1 MSQNISFMNVT
12 YSSIDAITLP
22 KAAGGSAR
30 FDDTTDATASA
41 ADIALDKTAYV
52 NGVKVIGTS
61 TGGSSENAI
70 SITDASDSGGGVIRT
85 ITAIN
90 ISDTTAT
97 ASDVASGKY
106 FYTADGTKTAGTASG
121 GGGDSSLPERTSA
134 DLVVSGAT
142 VTVPSGAYAAEAS
155 ATVGNGSA
163 ATPATTIT
171 ANPSISVNSS
181 TGLIIATASTTQN
194 VTPTVSAG
202 YVSSGTAGTITVN
215 GSNTSQLTVQAA
227 QTIHP
232 STSDQTISSGKYLT
246 GTQTIKGVTIS
257 NLTAGNIKK
266 GTVVEVGDSSDSD
279 CITSITGTFAGWT
292 KIGDTTELT
301 VSTTSTSASSA
312 GTITIDSS
320 IYTKNK
326 IIYVRIRDKEGK
338 RNGYFYGSDTYFMNY
353 WDANGATSTLS
364 VCAQCHYR
372 YNNNALASTAGAYGV
387 YGYSITSAGVLT
399 IRRRYNSTNTLT
411 INSTYL
417 IDVYTIDPPQALF

>member
-70 SITDASDSGGGVIRT
+70 SITDASDSGGGIIRT

-121 GGGDSSLPERTSA
+121 GGGGSSLPERTSA

-155 ATVGNGSA
+155 ATVGSGSA
-163 ATPATTIT
+163 TTPATTIT

-181 TGLIIATASTTQN
+181 TGLITATASTTQN

-215 GSNTSQLTVQAA
+215 GSNTS
-227 QTIHP
+227 
-232 STSDQTISSGKYLT
+232 
-246 GTQTIKGVTIS
+246 
-257 NLTAGNIKK
+257 
-266 GTVVEVGDSSDSD
+266 
-279 CITSITGTFAGWT
+279 
-292 KIGDTTELT
+292 
-301 VSTTSTSASSA
+301 
-312 GTITIDSS
+312 
-320 IYTKNK
+320 
-326 IIYVRIRDKEGK
+326 
-338 RNGYFYGSDTYFMNY
+338 
-353 WDANGATSTLS
+353 
-364 VCAQCHYR
+364 
-372 YNNNALASTAGAYGV
+372 
-387 YGYSITSAGVLT
+387 
-399 IRRRYNSTNTLT
+399 
-411 INSTYL
+411 
-417 IDVYTIDPPQALF
+417 